1 MGPLSKTELASA
13 HLNSDRIGS
22 TFQPPIAG
30 ADEAE
35 AGGASGA
42 TNNLSGRHS
51 PPDYEDEWAGLLG
64 MVSPHSPLSPRP
76 PLNSAPSGNDEAALW
91 GGATSGNAGGAG
103 AGSSTAGGG
112 GGGGTFSDDDE
123 SVDAE
128 PLWPTEANPAAAAA
142 AAAVGLGGD
151 RTPSPTEAQRLAAE
165 GGALGASE
173 ERQDAARAAEARAA
187 ANAMFSQLSGSDAVG
202 RPLTGTGYVS
212 AANPL
217 APPASAK
224 PAVFSLRP
232 RSAATPKFSTGLNG
246 TGHTPRGN
254 ADATGS

>member
-1 MGPLSKTELASA
+1 MTSPSLRNRSTGRCRASVGPPHDKSWRSSWGRCPKPSWPPRTSTPTASDPRF
-13 HLNSDRIGS
+13 N
-22 TFQPPIAG
+22 PP
-30 ADEAE
+30 
-35 AGGASGA
+35 
-42 TNNLSGRHS
+42 S
-51 PPDYEDEWAGLLG
+51 PGPTKRKLVALLG
-64 MVSPHSPLSPRP
+64 QRTIFQAGTRRLTT
-76 PLNSAPSGNDEAALW
+76 AALW

-128 PLWPTEANPAAAAA
+128 PLWPTEANPAAAAAAA

-212 AANPL
+212 PANPL